1 MKCFY
6 LKKNMKSA
14 IILFVMMT
22 IFSTLKLEAGRWFL
36 EDEWSLE
43 QYYKFKRNYEEL
55 RTSKSKYQLL
65 ADTTARKFDVIIY
78 DITLDWYELLLS
90 DSTEKEKRFWNGK
103 NDIKLVVKEDNLDK
117 ITLDAIGLE
126 FLTISVDGDLL
137 QTTPQIVDDVVDIPL
152 VTGVKA
158 GDTVR
163 IEIEYVYK
171 NKENMGFF
179 LFYKDEVINKAN
191 NYKIEEQVAYTVN
204 SPNYARYWL
213 PSNDRPR
220 DKAKVS
226 MTIIVPEN
234 FTAVSNG
241 YLDEVLNIDNE
252 NEGEVGKKIFKWK
265 DDVQI
270 ATYLVNATASVYKQY
285 LGKFKSPNIKDSIE
299 LQYYVWESDYNGKDF
314 KAERK
319 LRKTPEM
326 LEFFSKKFIDYPFCK
341 YGQAVVY
348 PFIYGAMENQTMTTL
363 HRHLILQTAP
373 SETTIAHEIA
383 HQWFGDL
390 VTAISWDDIWFKE
403 GAATWSEA
411 LWTLEATQDTNKYYS
426 YMQEE
431 AVAYKKN
438 EKIFTKPIYGNAP
451 ELIFTTDY
459 VPLTYNKASWVYHQ
473 LRILLGEELLFNILK
488 ELLEEYKFKNVDAS
502 IIVNFFKEK
511 TKDIE
516 LEVSLDKFFEQWLYK
531 AGHPQYEIN
540 TNLIKKTDSTMDV
553 HVTLTQIQSGENVS
567 EVFETPAFICFYD
580 GYKPIDM
587 KRVLNNQKT
596 QEFYFEDMP
605 NITRVNI
612 DLARTLCENKKLMVK
627 SISEKECK
635 LNVYPNPAMQ
645 SDLLYISNL
654 EENIKKEDIQ
664 VFNILGNKLDV
675 NITNLSNSAVLDI
688 SNLKDGAYYIFV
700 AGKMLNFT
708 VIR

>member
-1 MKCFY
+1 
-6 LKKNMKSA
+6 
-14 IILFVMMT
+14 
-22 IFSTLKLEAGRWFL
+22 
-36 EDEWSLE
+36 
-43 QYYKFKRNYEEL
+43 
-55 RTSKSKYQLL
+55 
-65 ADTTARKFDVIIY
+65 
-78 DITLDWYELLLS
+78 
-90 DSTEKEKRFWNGK
+90 
-103 NDIKLVVKEDNLDK
+103 
-117 ITLDAIGLE
+117 
-126 FLTISVDGDLL
+126 
-137 QTTPQIVDDVVDIPL
+137 
-152 VTGVKA
+152 
-158 GDTVR
+158 
-163 IEIEYVYK
+163 
-171 NKENMGFF
+171 
-179 LFYKDEVINKAN
+179 
-191 NYKIEEQVAYTVN
+191 
-204 SPNYARYWL
+204 
-213 PSNDRPR
+213 
-220 DKAKVS
+220 
-226 MTIIVPEN
+226 
-234 FTAVSNG
+234 
-241 YLDEVLNIDNE
+241 
-252 NEGEVGKKIFKWK
+252 
-265 DDVQI
+265 
-270 ATYLVNATASVYKQY
+270 
-285 LGKFKSPNIKDSIE
+285 
-299 LQYYVWESDYNGKDF
+299 
-314 KAERK
+314 
-319 LRKTPEM
+319 
-326 LEFFSKKFIDYPFCK
+326 
-341 YGQAVVY
+341 
-348 PFIYGAMENQTMTTL
+348 
-363 HRHLILQTAP
+363 
-373 SETTIAHEIA
+373 
-383 HQWFGDL
+383 
-390 VTAISWDDIWFKE
+390 
-403 GAATWSEA
+403 
-411 LWTLEATQDTNKYYS
+411 
-426 YMQEE
+426 MQEE

-511 TKDIE
+511 TKDME